1 MANKLAEK
9 PMFEIPAL
17 PMADNAQ
24 KLLLAGAHLQA
35 QAFKAMMRYQIE
47 ALSFLR
53 HRYEQDVKLADSLV
67 KAKEVGDAFDICSDF
82 MRCAV
87 SEYGAEAEKIASIGS
102 RIASETAE
110 ETRKQ
115 AEAIVEETAVRKAA

>member
-1 MANKLAEK
+1 MANRQAEK
-9 PMFEIPAL
+9 TIFDMPAL
-17 PMADNAQ
+17 PMAANAQ
-24 KLLLAGAHLQA
+24 KLMLAGASLQV

-53 HRYEQDVKLADSLV
+53 HRYEQDVKLVEDLV
-67 KAKEVGDAFDICSDF
+67 KAKEVGDAVDACSDF
-82 MRCAV
+82 MRRAV
-87 SEYGAEAEKIASIGS
+87 GEYGAEAEKFASIGS

-115 AEAIVEETAVRKAA
+115 AEAIVEETHIRKAA